1 MSLKAE
7 AELAQLREQL
17 RVALRRASVRERRF
31 DELREAVYQAAK
43 QAHLAHGPAPILK
56 PPPSPKRGGK
66 EEMAL
71 IHLTDWQ
78 LGKKSKTFDVAT
90 CHKRI
95 GQAMQTAVQ
104 LTDIQRAHHPV
115 RECHIMLGGDMIEG
129 LTVFPGQAYEVEA
142 HLFEQQVSAAA
153 LIETSV
159 QYALANFQTVHVWEE
174 IGNHGRI
181 GRKGELP
188 HGDNHD
194 RMAYHLAR
202 ARLVDVYPEKRLV
215 WHPWAG
221 GLGTPV
227 DVGNYKALLMHG
239 DEIKSFGGNV
249 PAYGILKKITA
260 FASGV
265 LDPFQDAYMGHFHT
279 PMMLT
284 MPNANRIWVTGS
296 PESDNE
302 FAKEFMAAVGRPSQR
317 LNFVEP
323 DKGRVTS
330 EHVLWLT

>member
-1 MSLKAE
+1 
-7 AELAQLREQL
+7 
-17 RVALRRASVRERRF
+17 
-31 DELREAVYQAAK
+31 
-43 QAHLAHGPAPILK
+43 
-56 PPPSPKRGGK
+56 
-66 EEMAL
+66 
-71 IHLTDWQ
+71 
-78 LGKKSKTFDVAT
+78 
-90 CHKRI
+90 
-95 GQAMQTAVQ
+95 
-104 LTDIQRAHHPV
+104 
-115 RECHIMLGGDMIEG
+115 MLGGDMIEG